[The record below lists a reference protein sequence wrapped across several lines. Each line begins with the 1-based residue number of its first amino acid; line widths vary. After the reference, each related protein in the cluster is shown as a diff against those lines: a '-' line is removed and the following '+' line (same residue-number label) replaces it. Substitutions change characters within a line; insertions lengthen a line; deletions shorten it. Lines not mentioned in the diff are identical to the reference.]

1 MPRERY
7 EDHSSSRLRLVL
19 HRTGG
24 PYTIEFQPEGEWDG
38 VINVSLGGTEMRW
51 DVDHADR
58 EGRGGLVL
66 GGMTMGTESLWDD
79 VFWFDFVWT
88 THRRSFA
95 TGAKRSFG
103 AKTKPPKSEC
113 QLSTQSRLSPLAQ
126 PARMAAAVSSSV
138 PET

>member
-1 MPRERY
+1 
-7 EDHSSSRLRLVL
+7 
-19 HRTGG
+19 
-24 PYTIEFQPEGEWDG
+24 
-38 VINVSLGGTEMRW
+38 MRW

-103 AKTKPPKSEC
+103 AKTKPP
-113 QLSTQSRLSPLAQ
+113 
-126 PARMAAAVSSSV
+126 
-138 PET
+138 